1 VALSLRRNGSV
12 LTGLVDLFMPDLWL
26 FLTGL
31 YTISK
36 GKAISGEF
44 PIEVICNIKS
54 SMLNSNSP
62 FMGFSTHALK
72 LRIYRATTRLK
83 DKGLIRDA
91 YSAHDFR
98 HYFAVSQY
106 KEDRDIFKLSK
117 LLDHSNI
124 SITQTYL
131 KSLEIDV

>member
-1 VALSLRRNGSV
+1 VWGSN
-12 LTGLVDLFMPDLWL
+12 
-26 FLTGL
+26 
-31 YTISK
+31 YKTISK

-62 FMGFSTHALK
+62 FMGFSTNALK
-72 LRIYRATTRLK
+72 LRIYRATKRLK

-106 KEDRDIFKLSK
+106 KQDRDIFKLSK
-117 LLDHSNI
+117 LLDHS
-124 SITQTYL
+124 SIATTQNYL
-131 KSLEIDV
+131 RAINLEI